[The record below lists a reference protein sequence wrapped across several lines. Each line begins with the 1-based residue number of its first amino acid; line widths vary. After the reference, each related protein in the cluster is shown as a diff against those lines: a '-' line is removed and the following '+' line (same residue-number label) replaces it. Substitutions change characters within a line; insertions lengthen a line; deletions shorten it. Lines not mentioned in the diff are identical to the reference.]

1 MSDEPR
7 KPDAYESEYMEDDD
21 VVHREK
27 ISLPAWFKWFVLAA
41 ISGALGFAGVEAFQA
56 GDMATVGMLAALF
69 PVMLFM
75 MTMLA
80 VLRVTVT
87 KEQVNIQ
94 YGPIGPRIPLDRIEH
109 CEAEDYQF
117 WKYGGY
123 GIRYSVIDG
132 SWCFNMLG
140 DKGKAVRIH
149 YRTDSG
155 KLRKI
160 IVASRHHHL
169 LADAINRQRIAL
181 GHDVPAE
188 LAPDDVELGI
198 DDEVVFSE
206 LTGPGADNVAGE
218 EEVVEDLEQ
227 QA

>member
-1 MSDEPR
+1 MADEPR
-7 KPDAYESEYMEDDD
+7 APDAYEAEYMDDDD

-27 ISLPAWFKWFVLAA
+27 ISFPPWFKWFVTIAMSGGIGAAAWGAYQSGDMGSVAALAA
-41 ISGALGFAGVEAFQA
+41 
-56 GDMATVGMLAALF
+56 ML
-69 PVMLFM
+69 PVMLFLT
-75 MTMLA
+75 TMLS

-87 KEQVNIQ
+87 REHVNIQ
-94 YGPIGPRIPLDRIEH
+94 YGPIGPTIPIDAIEH

-123 GIRYSVIDG
+123 GIRYSVVDG
-132 SWCFNMLG
+132 SWCYNMLG

-149 YRTDSG
+149 YRTESG
-155 KLRKI
+155 RLKKLV
-160 IVASRHHHL
+160 VASRHHHV

-188 LAPDDVELGI
+188 LAPDDVEIGV

-206 LTGPGADNVAGE
+206 LSGPGVDASEDQAE
-218 EEVVEDLEQ
+218 AVEDVEQ
-227 QA
+227 KA